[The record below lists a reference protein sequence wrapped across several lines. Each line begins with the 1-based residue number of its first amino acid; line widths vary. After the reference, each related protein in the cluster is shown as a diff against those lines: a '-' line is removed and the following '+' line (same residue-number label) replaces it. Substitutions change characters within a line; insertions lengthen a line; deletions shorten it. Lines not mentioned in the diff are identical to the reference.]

1 MSVSISGDGSLTG
14 IDQGLNVVGVLTAS
28 GGFSGNLTGTVNSSG
43 VTTVTTLNATS
54 IVGVT
59 TAGITTAYIGSV
71 NDGPISGARN
81 RIINGSFDIW
91 QRGTSGSSGYLADRW
106 LAESTTSISRSTDVP
121 VGLGVSFRYSIEFS
135 NTSATYPLVL
145 QRIESV
151 NCYDLV
157 GKTVTI
163 SYWAKNISGAAK
175 IYSELNYAN
184 SVDNFTVSTVVGND
198 YSTATSNPSSSWTYY
213 RTTYTNLPSGVT
225 NGLDIRIVR
234 DNASS
239 ATTRVTGVQLE
250 VGPTATP
257 FERRSF
263 GQELALCQRYY
274 ETATIPVNGLAAQY
288 SANVYTGSNPG
299 FSCIAIPFAVTKRAT
314 PSISSST
321 GSSYWVVAG
330 SFAVT
335 AQASHT
341 FITPGV
347 TQNTVRFVSNRVA
360 GNSAPDAGRIYMW
373 EENFTWTAAAEL

>member
-1 MSVSISGDGSLTG
+1 MASSLRVNAIVPASGTNVAIGTAGGTITYSASVS
-14 IDQGLNVVGVLTAS
+14 GVST
-28 GGFSGNLTGTVNSSG
+28 F
-43 VTTVTTLNATS
+43 TTVSATTISATS
-54 IVGVT
+54 ITGVT

-184 SVDNFTVSTVVGND
+184 SVDNFTVSTVVGSD

-213 RTTYTNLPSGVT
+213 RTTYTNLPSGVA

-263 GQELALCQRYY
+263 GQELALCERYY
-274 ETATIPVNGLAAQY
+274 QIKEYNGGTVNMYPGSTNGYFSIPLSPLMRTGPSVVTYDTAYQASGFIYYNG
-288 SANVYTGSNPG
+288 GST
-299 FSCIAIPFAVTKRAT
+299 AVTYGNNQAPT
-314 PSISSST
+314 VGAVSSAASRTSGNFST
-321 GSSYWVVAG
+321 GEVCGHTYVRIR
-330 SFAVT
+330 
-335 AQASHT
+335 AS
-341 FITPGV
+341 
-347 TQNTVRFVSNRVA
+347 
-360 GNSAPDAGRIYMW
+360 
-373 EENFTWTAAAEL
+373 AEL